1 MARYLVTGSSGFF
14 GGVLKR
20 RLLREGHSVVNV
32 DLERDEDA
40 PLPHLTA
47 VQGDLRDRVLM
58 EQVFRDHAF
67 DGIFHCAAQLAHGM
81 KLDEHLLWTSNV
93 DATRQLAEL
102 AAEHGVKP
110 FVFISSNC
118 LWAANPGHPV
128 HETSDIPAPIEVYGR
143 SKLEGERLL
152 GAFADRLNVVIFRVP
167 TIMDEGR
174 LGLLA
179 ILYEFIDDNKTVWV
193 VGDGLNQYQFLYA
206 DDLCTAC
213 ILGAQYGKSGLFHL
227 GSDDVKGM
235 RPVYESVIRESGS
248 RSRVR
253 SLPKRPAIAGMML
266 AHRLRLSPLGPYHYK
281 MIAESFV
288 FDTSKAKEELGWKP
302 TLTNEAMLLRAYTF
316 YRKNRQQIASR
327 KGVSAHR
334 KAADMGIIRLLKW
347 LS

>member
-1 MARYLVTGSSGFF
+1 MSHYLVTGASGFF

-40 PLPHLTA
+40 PLPNLTA
-47 VQGDLRDRVLM
+47 IQGDLRDRALLQ
-58 EQVFRDHAF
+58 QVFREHTF
-67 DGIFHCAAQLAHGM
+67 DAIFHCAAQLAHGM

-93 DATRQLAEL
+93 DATRLLAEL
-102 AAEHGVKP
+102 AVEHGVKP
-110 FVFISSNC
+110 FLFISSNC
-118 LWAANPGHPV
+118 LWAANPGRPV
-128 HETSDIPAPIEVYGR
+128 QEDDVPAPIEIYGR
-143 SKLEGERLL
+143 SKLEGETLL
-152 GAFADRLNVVIFRVP
+152 RGFSDRLNVVIFRVP

-213 ILGAQYGKSGLFHL
+213 LLGAQHGRSGLFHL

-235 RPVYESVIRESGS
+235 RPVYESVIRASGS
-248 RSRVR
+248 RSQVR
-253 SLPKRPAIAGMML
+253 SLPKALTVGAMML
-266 AHRLRLSPLGPYHYK
+266 AHKLRLSPLGPYHYK

-288 FDTSKAKEELGWKP
+288 FDTGKAKLELGWQP
-302 TLTNEAMLLRAYTF
+302 TLSNEAMLLRSYSF
-316 YRKNRQQIASR
+316 YKKNRQQIASR
-327 KGVSAHR
+327 TGVSAHR

-347 LS
+347 IS